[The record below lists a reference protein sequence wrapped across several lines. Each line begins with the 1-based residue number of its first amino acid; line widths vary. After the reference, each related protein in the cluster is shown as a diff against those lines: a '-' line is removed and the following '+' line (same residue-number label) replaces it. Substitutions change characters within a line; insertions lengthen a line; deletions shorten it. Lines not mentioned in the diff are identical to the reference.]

1 MEISEV
7 ARVQAHLAT
16 AESMLAARTTESF
29 EPLQRLTR
37 RLLREE
43 LSAYRARGCFPKNR
57 EHPGERTPHFID
69 ADGTRCAMA
78 HLMEIGGAEALVAEI
93 AATNNNAY
101 VAELAADARFLAWL
115 DAAGLSVEEAATI
128 QPSYTCLPPQDCL
141 CQGNGEGVVTWEGT
155 ILARD
160 AGQWRQD
167 ARVDVVHGETGA
179 VTAGDVVEVHVVL
192 EAGQRVLGT
201 ATTGGTARVEVV
213 ARIEADDRLGDR
225 CLRDRD
231 GMYSPGALG
240 PITPAQAANLLV
252 SPEGT
257 CKAELAKLDPCW
269 AVDTCESGSDEARCS
284 GARADGGAPS
294 ASAEGV
300 QAPAEGAEAPDAGC
314 STTAGAPVTS
324 SAVLLAILGALAARR
339 RRRVRA

>member
-7 ARVQAHLAT
+7 SRVQAHLAA
-16 AESMLAARTTESF
+16 AEAMLAARATESF
-29 EPLQRLTR
+29 EPIQRWTR

-57 EHPGERTPHFID
+57 AHPGERAPHFID

-78 HLMEIGGAEALVAEI
+78 HLMEIGGAGALVAEI

-101 VAELAADARFLAWL
+101 VAELAGDARFLAWL

-128 QPSYTCLPPQDCL
+128 QPAYTCRPPQDCL
-141 CQGNGEGVVTWEGT
+141 CQGNGEDAVAWEGT
-155 ILARD
+155 VLARD
-160 AGQWRQD
+160 AGSWPQHV
-167 ARVDVVHGETGA
+167 RVDVVHGETA
-179 VTAGDVVEVHVVL
+179 ALIVGDVVEMPIVL

-201 ATTGGTARVEVV
+201 ATTAGAARVEVV
-213 ARIEADDRLGDR
+213 APIEADDRLGNL
-225 CLRDRD
+225 CLRGLDR
-231 GMYSPGALG
+231 MYAPGALG
-240 PITPAQAANLLV
+240 PITPAQAASLLV
-252 SPEGT
+252 SREDT

-269 AVDTCESGSDEARCS
+269 AVETCS
-284 GARADGGAPS
+284 GESDGPSCSDARAGGGAPS
-294 ASAEGV
+294 ASAEG
-300 QAPAEGAEAPDAGC
+300 APDAGC
-314 STTAGAPVTS
+314 STSAGAPVTS